1 MFLCVLLTLFL
12 SGASSVEV
20 LISQKLGVDNSSCF
34 QSNGSIP
41 CGSIRYALQILNDV
55 HFGGEKD
62 FKFSIQDRHY
72 DLQDRIQFLQPRQ
85 DRRIYIT
92 SAKNSFTVIR
102 CASDSSGIVM
112 GSKTSSYANS
122 TYNVH
127 VSNIEFQ
134 HFTPSSAAVVMIWNS
149 DKISFTNCVF
159 RNNDRSGI
167 NSFDSGVTLEG
178 CIFTNNTSNM
188 QKLMDLDSRF
198 TPDSVSIA
206 GGAGFVFEYAVGLS
220 LVVRNTNFTAN
231 SAEVDDAE
239 NFIPVAS
246 NSLLPGLNIIG
257 GGLLVAFMDN
267 ARSCRA
273 LVEETIFERNEAT
286 FGAGLFYGSTQNA
299 QRNSMEIRKSSF
311 VKNRASQAGGGISIR
326 VGGAISSDKFRVT
339 HCVISNNWSRRGGG
353 LNVFLMNYL
362 VTITQLLIQFNNVT
376 FDGNSGLASAAI
388 RLDTALPVGYPINA
402 IPEFIDCTIQNH
414 CASYN
419 TYTSPFTSQR
429 VNAKF
434 TGRNI
439 FMENHG
445 AGALEYLQGRIH
457 VNGSLEF
464 ISNSGSHGGAVLL
477 STSQIILYPG
487 SELRFVKNY
496 ASGVGGAIV
505 VITSRKYEFIHEYN
519 PDCFIKY
526 SLDNTGP
533 SKWKVRS
540 LGVCVWGGGGGEEE
554 GELEYW
560 GGVCRT
566 LISFSYKHICIGH
579 YPF

>member
-1 MFLCVLLTLFL
+1 MFLCVLLTLL
-12 SGASSVEV
+12 VSGASSVEV
-20 LISQKLGVDNSSCF
+20 SISQKLGVDNSSCLR
-34 QSNGSIP
+34 SSGSIP
-41 CGSIRYALQILNDV
+41 CGSIPYALQILNDV
-55 HFGGEKD
+55 NFGEETV

-72 DLQDRIQFLQPRQ
+72 DLRNRVQILQPRQ

-102 CASDSSGIVM
+102 CASDSSGITM
-112 GSKTSSYANS
+112 GSQTSSYANS
-122 TYNVH
+122 TYNVD

-167 NSFDSGVTLEG
+167 NAFDSGVTIDG
-178 CIFTNNTSNM
+178 CLFTNNTSNL
-188 QKLMDLDSRF
+188 QKLTDLDSHL
-198 TPDSVSIA
+198 TPNSVSIA
-206 GGAGFVFEYAVGLS
+206 GGAGFVYEYAVGLS

-246 NSLLPGLNIIG
+246 FSLLPGLNLIG
-257 GGLLVAFMDN
+257 GGLLVAFMNN

-273 LVEETIFERNEAT
+273 RVEETIFERNEAT
-286 FGAGLFYGSTQNA
+286 FGAGLFYGSTQYS
-299 QRNSMEIRKSSF
+299 QGNSMEIRKSTF
-311 VKNRASQAGGGISIR
+311 VKNRASQAGGGISIG
-326 VGGAISSDKFRVT
+326 VGGAISSHKFRVT
-339 HCVISNNWSRRGGG
+339 HCVISDNWSRRGGG
-353 LNVFLMNYL
+353 LNVFLNNYP
-362 VTITQLLIQFNNVT
+362 VTITQSLIQFNNVT
-376 FDGNSGLASAAI
+376 FDGNSGRASAAV

-402 IPEFIDCTIQNH
+402 IPEFIDCTIQHH
-414 CASYN
+414 CATYD

-445 AGALEYLQGRIH
+445 AGALEYLQSRIH

-464 ISNSGSHGGAVLL
+464 IRNSGSHGGAVLL
-477 STSQIILYPG
+477 SSSQIILYPR
-487 SELRFVKNY
+487 SELSFVKNY

-519 PDCFIKY
+519 PDCFVRY
-526 SLDNTGP
+526 SLDKTEP
-533 SKWKVRS
+533 SKWKVRPQ
-540 LGVCVWGGGGGEEE
+540 GWGGGGGNSSVEV
-554 GELEYW
+554 GYP
-560 GGVCRT
+560 GVPHAIRPKYIIFIQT
-566 LISFSYKHICIGH
+566 HMYR
-579 YPF
+579 P